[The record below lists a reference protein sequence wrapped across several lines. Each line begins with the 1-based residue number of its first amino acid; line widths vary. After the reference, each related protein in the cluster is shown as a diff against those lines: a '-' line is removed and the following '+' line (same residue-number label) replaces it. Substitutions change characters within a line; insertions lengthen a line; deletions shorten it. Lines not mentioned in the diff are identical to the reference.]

1 MPHYE
6 EYFIH
11 FQSKEWISMYSLKS
25 NPLWIA
31 GWLQVFNTLEYL
43 LMTEIFEHK
52 KEVPSY

>member
-1 MPHYE
+1 
-6 EYFIH
+6 
-11 FQSKEWISMYSLKS
+11 MYSLKS